1 MVRPSE
7 ERIAPTVAA
16 HRLGSRRRTRRSY
29 PGLPRSGRSL
39 LATGRLRSP
48 ADAGTKRVR
57 ERGHERASSSTARAV
72 KRRDLQREH
81 ALACPQV
88 DARPSL
94 VLPCREGVSE
104 PPGLRLRCQLR
115 RSRAKHHDCQFPPC
129 VSPVR
134 RSRAALCIRAGGSE
148 VLRTG
153 SEIECGARL
162 RHPGPENSRSRAGGA
177 RGQFR
182 PERRARR
189 RSAARC
195 RASENR
201 GRTGP
206 WP

>member
-1 MVRPSE
+1 MAARP
-7 ERIAPTVAA
+7 
-16 HRLGSRRRTRRSY
+16 LGSRRRTRWSY
-29 PGLPRSGRSL
+29 HVCLAVDEACEPREDFDRPRTRAQNGY
-39 LATGRLRSP
+39 
-48 ADAGTKRVR
+48 
-57 ERGHERASSSTARAV
+57 ASSGTSGHARPLHEPKNCSV
-72 KRRDLQREH
+72 SSENVHRTSPR
-81 ALACPQV
+81 V
-88 DARPSL
+88 DARPLL
-94 VLPCREGVSE
+94 VVPCREGVSE

-115 RSRAKHHDCQFPPC
+115 RSRAKHHDCQFPPVRIAC
-129 VSPVR
+129 R